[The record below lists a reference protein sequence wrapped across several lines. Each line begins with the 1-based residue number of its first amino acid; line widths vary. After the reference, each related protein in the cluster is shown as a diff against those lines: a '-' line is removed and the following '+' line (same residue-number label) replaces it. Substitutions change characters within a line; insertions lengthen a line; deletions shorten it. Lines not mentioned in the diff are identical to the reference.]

1 MIFTSIIGLTLFKHN
16 SFPSLVAIYYRC
28 DTVTQNIP
36 GTDSYWRSAFYE
48 FEATSLQQSHGH
60 HKTPQLFHT
69 GSMAEYHE
77 YDLRC
82 CLATYVITLTNW
94 LLNDTTARAIK
105 IMTNDKAFVEAVQTY
120 KNVVTHYFAAK
131 TEIWMALFMSPVFGV
146 DGGNLAMEFAK
157 SRGCIH
163 FHSVLQ
169 AAHRAL

>member
-1 MIFTSIIGLTLFKHN
+1 MIITYNINLTLFKHY
-16 SFPSLVAIYYRC
+16 SFLSLLAIYNRC

-60 HKTPQLFHT
+60 KKTPQLFHT

-82 CLATYVITLTNW
+82 CTATYVLTLTN
-94 LLNDTTARAIK
+94 LSPLRAKERAIQ
-105 IMTNDKAFVEAVQTY
+105 IMTDDKAFVDAVQTY

>member
-1 MIFTSIIGLTLFKHN
+1 MVK
-16 SFPSLVAIYYRC
+16 
-28 DTVTQNIP
+28 
-36 GTDSYWRSAFYE
+36 
-48 FEATSLQQSHGH
+48 
-60 HKTPQLFHT
+60 
-69 GSMAEYHE
+69 YHE

-82 CLATYVITLTNW
+82 CLATYALTLTK
-94 LLNDTTARAIK
+94 LSPDRALAMAIK
-105 IMTNDKAFVEAVQTY
+105 IMTDDKAFVEAVQTY
-120 KNVVTHYFAAK
+120 KNIVTHYFAAK

>member
-1 MIFTSIIGLTLFKHN
+1 MSYKNSSTILSKGTVSPMIITSIIYLTLFKHN

-60 HKTPQLFHT
+60 QKTPQLFHT

-82 CLATYVITLTNW
+82 CTATYVVTLTKLSPN
-94 LLNDTTARAIK
+94 RAKEMASK
-105 IMTNDKAFVEAVQTY
+105 IMTDDKAFVEAVQTY

-131 TEIWMALFMSPVFGV
+131 TEIYGWLS
-146 DGGNLAMEFAK
+146 
-157 SRGCIH
+157 S
-163 FHSVLQ
+163 
-169 AAHRAL
+169 

>member
-1 MIFTSIIGLTLFKHN
+1 
-16 SFPSLVAIYYRC
+16 
-28 DTVTQNIP
+28 
-36 GTDSYWRSAFYE
+36 
-48 FEATSLQQSHGH
+48 
-60 HKTPQLFHT
+60 
-69 GSMAEYHE
+69 MAEYHE

-82 CLATYVITLTNW
+82 CLATYVLTLTNRSP
-94 LLNDTTARAIK
+94 DRAIERAIE

-120 KNVVTHYFAAK
+120 KNVVTHYFASK

-169 AAHRAL
+169 AAHRVLGILTVHKGRNFPVP